1 MWVFT
6 TSGFLSAVY
15 KDGALQVRARDRKSL
30 DSLTKDTGATII
42 ATPLADYPYRIAI
55 TNEQFSN
62 WLSQQVLAID
72 YKNFK
77 SEIANTR
84 GFGFTKPLHK
94 VWSAMHEVEDSKAR
108 VALR

>member
-6 TSGFLSAVY
+6 TSGFVSAVY

-30 DSLTKDTGATII
+30 EALSKETAAAII

-55 TNEQFSN
+55 TNEQFSK
-62 WLSQQVLAID
+62 WLSQQVMSVD

-77 SEIANTR
+77 SEIADTR
-84 GFGFTKPLHK
+84 GYGFAKPLNK
-94 VWSAMHEVEDSKAR
+94 VWSVMHEVEDAQAR
-108 VALR
+108 VRN

>member
-6 TSGFLSAVY
+6 TSGFVSAVY

-30 DSLTKDTGATII
+30 EALSKETAAAII

-55 TNEQFSN
+55 TNEQFSK
-62 WLSQQVLAID
+62 WLSQQVMSVD

-77 SEIANTR
+77 SEIADTR
-84 GFGFTKPLHK
+84 GYGFAKPLNK
-94 VWSAMHEVEDSKAR
+94 VWSVMHEVEDSKAR
-108 VALR
+108 ARS

>member
-30 DSLTKDTGATII
+30 DALAKSTGAPIV

-62 WLSQQVLAID
+62 WLSQQAISID

-77 SEIANTR
+77 SEIADTR
-84 GFGFTKPLHK
+84 GYGFAKPLNQ
-94 VWSAMHEVEDSKAR
+94 VWSVMHEVEDAQAR
-108 VALR
+108 KR

>member
-6 TSGFLSAVY
+6 TSGFVSAVY

-30 DSLTKDTGATII
+30 EVLSKETDAAII

-55 TNEQFSN
+55 TNDQFSK
-62 WLSQQVLAID
+62 WLSQQVMSLD

-77 SEIANTR
+77 SEIADTR
-84 GFGFTKPLHK
+84 GYGFAKPLNK
-94 VWSAMHEVEDSKAR
+94 VWSVMHEVEDSKAR
-108 VALR
+108 VRT

>member
-15 KDGALQVRARDRKSL
+15 KDGAMQVRARDRKSL
-30 DSLTKDTGATII
+30 EALSKETAAAII

-55 TNEQFSN
+55 TNEQFST
-62 WLSQQVLAID
+62 WLSQQVMAID

-77 SEIANTR
+77 SEIADTR
-84 GFGFTKPLHK
+84 GYGFAKPLNK
-94 VWSAMHEVEDSKAR
+94 VWSAMHEVEDSQAR
-108 VALR
+108 VRE

>member
-30 DSLTKDTGATII
+30 EPLSKETNAVVI

-55 TNEQFSN
+55 TNEQFSK
-62 WLSQQVLAID
+62 WLSRQVMSVD

-77 SEIANTR
+77 SEVADTLGYDFAR
-84 GFGFTKPLHK
+84 PLNQ
-94 VWSAMHEVEDSKAR
+94 VWSAMHDVEDAQAR
-108 VALR
+108 VR

>member
-6 TSGFLSAVY
+6 TSGFLSAVF

-30 DSLTKDTGATII
+30 DALAKSTGATIT

-55 TNEQFSN
+55 TNEQFASWVN
-62 WLSQQVLAID
+62 QQALSIA

-77 SEIANTR
+77 SEVADTR
-84 GFGFTKPLHK
+84 GYGFAKPLNK
-94 VWSAMHEVEDSKAR
+94 VWSVMHEVQDSKER
-108 VALR
+108 

>member
-30 DSLTKDTGATII
+30 DALAKSTGAAIS

-55 TNEQFSN
+55 SNEQFSN
-62 WLSQQVLAID
+62 WLSAQAMSID

-77 SEIANTR
+77 SEVADALGY
-84 GFGFTKPLHK
+84 GFAKPLNQ
-94 VWSAMHEVEDSKAR
+94 VWSVMHEVEDSKAR
-108 VALR
+108 VRS

>member
-6 TSGFLSAVY
+6 ASGFVSAVY

-30 DSLTKDTGATII
+30 AALSKETGAAIT

-55 TNEQFSN
+55 TNEQFAA
-62 WLSQQVLAID
+62 WVSQQALSVA

-77 SEIANTR
+77 SEIADTR
-84 GFGFTKPLHK
+84 GYGFAAPLNK
-94 VWSAMHEVEDSKAR
+94 VWSAMHEVEDAKAR
-108 VALR
+108 VRG

>member
-6 TSGFLSAVY
+6 TSGFVSAVY

-30 DSLTKDTGATII
+30 SVLSKATGTAIV

-55 TNEQFSN
+55 TNEQFST
-62 WLSQQVLAID
+62 WVMQQAMAIN

-77 SEIANTR
+77 SEIADTR
-84 GFGFTKPLHK
+84 DMVLPNL
-94 VWSAMHEVEDSKAR
+94 
-108 VALR
+108 

>member
-30 DSLTKDTGATII
+30 DALAKSTGATII

-62 WLSQQVLAID
+62 WLSQQALAID

-77 SEIANTR
+77 SEIAATR
-84 GFGFTKPLHK
+84 GYGFAKPLNK
-94 VWSAMHEVEDSKAR
+94 VWSVMHEVEDERAR
-108 VALR
+108 VKN

>member
-15 KDGALQVRARDRKSL
+15 KDGAIQVRARDRKSL
-30 DSLTKDTGATII
+30 EPLVKQTGTALI

-55 TNEQFSN
+55 TNEQFASWVN
-62 WLSQQVLAID
+62 QQALSIA

-77 SEIANTR
+77 SEVADTR
-84 GFGFTKPLHK
+84 GYGFAKPLNQ
-94 VWSAMHEVEDSKAR
+94 VWSVMHEVEDAKAR
-108 VALR
+108 VRN

>member
-6 TSGFLSAVY
+6 TSGFVSAVY

-30 DSLTKDTGATII
+30 TPLAKQTSAEIV

-55 TNEQFSN
+55 TNEQFST
-62 WLSQQVLAID
+62 WVMHQALSVD

-77 SEIANTR
+77 SEVADTLGY
-84 GFGFTKPLHK
+84 GFAKPLNQ
-94 VWSAMHEVEDSKAR
+94 VWSAMHDVEDAQAR
-108 VALR
+108 VR

>member
-6 TSGFLSAVY
+6 TSGFLSAVD

-30 DSLTKDTGATII
+30 DGLANSTGASII

-55 TNEQFSN
+55 TKEQFSN
-62 WLSQQVLAID
+62 WLSQQALAID

-77 SEIANTR
+77 SEITDTR
-84 GFGFTKPLHK
+84 GYGFAKPLNK
-94 VWSAMHEVEDSKAR
+94 VWSVMHEVEDSNAR
-108 VALR
+108 VRS